1 MKKLLLVISML
12 IFAMLMT
19 ACGGSSKSVFTEPGA
34 IGKIMGEL
42 QNKDGLKGQE
52 LKVFQDITIVSGK
65 DYGGN
70 FISINILKPGT
81 KEDVDHYEY
90 RNGSWSG
97 PSAVKITGSGNMED
111 NLIALQA

>member
-52 LKVFQDITIVSGK
+52 LKVFQDITIVSGN

-70 FISINILKPGT
+70 FIFINILYKFNYFFYFFFF
-81 KEDVDHYEY
+81 EE
-90 RNGSWSG
+90 
-97 PSAVKITGSGNMED
+97 I
-111 NLIALQA
+111 I

>member
-42 QNKDGLKGQE
+42 QNKDGLKGRSLRYFRILRLFQE
-52 LKVFQDITIVSGK
+52 
-65 DYGGN
+65 
-70 FISINILKPGT
+70 
-81 KEDVDHYEY
+81 
-90 RNGSWSG
+90 
-97 PSAVKITGSGNMED
+97 KITVVILFLSISLN
-111 NLIALQA
+111 QAPKKMSIIMNTATGAGAAHLL

>member
-70 FISINILKPGT
+70 LFPSISLNQAPKKMSIIMNT
-81 KEDVDHYEY
+81 
-90 RNGSWSG
+90 
-97 PSAVKITGSGNMED
+97 ATGAGAAH
-111 NLIALQA
+111 LL

>member
-70 FISINILKPGT
+70 FISINIHNTLNQEPKKMSIIMNTATEAGAA
-81 KEDVDHYEY
+81 H
-90 RNGSWSG
+90 
-97 PSAVKITGSGNMED
+97 
-111 NLIALQA
+111 LL

>member
-19 ACGGSSKSVFTEPGA
+19 ACGGGGSKSVFTEPGA

-65 DYGGN
+65 ITAVIL
-70 FISINILKPGT
+70 FLSISLNQAPKKMSIIMNT
-81 KEDVDHYEY
+81 
-90 RNGSWSG
+90 
-97 PSAVKITGSGNMED
+97 ATGAGAAH
-111 NLIALQA
+111 LL

>member
-52 LKVFQDITIVSGK
+52 LKVF
-65 DYGGN
+65 
-70 FISINILKPGT
+70 FRILRLFQ
-81 KEDVDHYEY
+81 E
-90 RNGSWSG
+90 
-97 PSAVKITGSGNMED
+97 KITAVILFLSISLNQEPKKMSIIMNTATEAGAAH
-111 NLIALQA
+111 LL

>member
-81 KEDVDHYEY
+81 KEDVDHYESVSY
-90 RNGSWSG
+90 THLTL
-97 PSAVKITGSGNMED
+97 PTT
-111 NLIALQA
+111 

>member
-52 LKVFQDITIVSGK
+52 LKVFRLFQ
-65 DYGGN
+65 
-70 FISINILKPGT
+70 
-81 KEDVDHYEY
+81 E
-90 RNGSWSG
+90 
-97 PSAVKITGSGNMED
+97 KITAVILFLSISLN
-111 NLIALQA
+111 QAPKKMSIIMNTATGAGAAHLL

>member
-42 QNKDGLKGQE
+42 QRIKM
-52 LKVFQDITIVSGK
+52 V
-65 DYGGN
+65 
-70 FISINILKPGT
+70 
-81 KEDVDHYEY
+81 
-90 RNGSWSG
+90 
-97 PSAVKITGSGNMED
+97 
-111 NLIALQA
+111 

>member
-70 FISINILKPGT
+70 FISISLNQEPKKMSIIMNTATEAGAAHL
-81 KEDVDHYEY
+81 
-90 RNGSWSG
+90 
-97 PSAVKITGSGNMED
+97 
-111 NLIALQA
+111 L

>member
-65 DYGGN
+65 DY
-70 FISINILKPGT
+70 S
-81 KEDVDHYEY
+81 
-90 RNGSWSG
+90 
-97 PSAVKITGSGNMED
+97 
-111 NLIALQA
+111 

>member
-19 ACGGSSKSVFTEPGA
+19 ACGGGGSKSVFTEPGA

-52 LKVFQDITIVSGK
+52 LKVFQITAVILFLS
-65 DYGGN
+65 
-70 FISINILKPGT
+70 ISLNQEPKKMSIIMNT
-81 KEDVDHYEY
+81 
-90 RNGSWSG
+90 
-97 PSAVKITGSGNMED
+97 ATGAGAAH
-111 NLIALQA
+111 LL

>member
-42 QNKDGLKGQE
+42 QNKDGLKGQ
-52 LKVFQDITIVSGK
+52 KM
-65 DYGGN
+65 
-70 FISINILKPGT
+70 SIIMNTATEAGAAHL
-81 KEDVDHYEY
+81 
-90 RNGSWSG
+90 
-97 PSAVKITGSGNMED
+97 
-111 NLIALQA
+111 L

>member
-52 LKVFQDITIVSGK
+52 LKVFR
-65 DYGGN
+65 
-70 FISINILKPGT
+70 ILRLFQ
-81 KEDVDHYEY
+81 E
-90 RNGSWSG
+90 
-97 PSAVKITGSGNMED
+97 KITAVILFLSISLN
-111 NLIALQA
+111 QAPKKMSIIMNTATGAGAAHLL

>member
-70 FISINILKPGT
+70 FISISLNQAPKKMSIIMNT
-81 KEDVDHYEY
+81 
-90 RNGSWSG
+90 
-97 PSAVKITGSGNMED
+97 ATGAGAAH
-111 NLIALQA
+111 LL

>member
-19 ACGGSSKSVFTEPGA
+19 ACGGGGSKSVFTEPGA

-111 NLIALQA
+111 NLIAL